1 MIDNKLIFYLIL
13 LSLQFFTLIGMIV
26 CNKKEKKEDSHRF
39 KKITIDGLGKI
50 KKYENLQP
58 PFVFYS
64 LKLFLFHKA
73 FTASFATKNNELNNS
88 EIKILKKYLKDGNF
102 LEEKIRNYFTDN
114 YEKIVQ
120 EITVSPDKW
129 KYGFSEGDFQEI
141 FLGKEKEKITQILYK
156 SLSNIIISDHE
167 MNINIDIKIDNMH
180 KRNGETVLF
189 IENEQI
195 IKIGTL
201 TEYRELFMW
210 VWYWEKKKY
219 KLILKIIDESILFKT
234 DE

>member
-1 MIDNKLIFYLIL
+1 
-13 LSLQFFTLIGMIV
+13 
-26 CNKKEKKEDSHRF
+26 
-39 KKITIDGLGKI
+39 
-50 KKYENLQP
+50 
-58 PFVFYS
+58 
-64 LKLFLFHKA
+64 
-73 FTASFATKNNELNNS
+73 
-88 EIKILKKYLKDGNF
+88 
-102 LEEKIRNYFTDN
+102 
-114 YEKIVQ
+114 
-120 EITVSPDKW
+120 
-129 KYGFSEGDFQEI
+129 
-141 FLGKEKEKITQILYK
+141 
-156 SLSNIIISDHE
+156 